1 MSAAE
6 RFIRQMLDVDDKEIS
21 SESHVCFFLNPFL
34 FLFKRQVI
42 GHEEQRT
49 LELLRRVQTRLTPL

>member
-6 RFIRQMLDVDDKEIS
+6 RFKRQTLDVDDKEIS
-21 SESHVCFFLNPFL
+21 NPFL